1 MLLMFGSVLNISFS
15 QKFEAITLN
24 CLILREQV
32 LPPCVWLRQA
42 DFPLHLIRVKQ
53 LASIQNMLCLS
64 FGFGGQN
71 GAIALGNL

>member
-1 MLLMFGSVLNISFS
+1 VG
-15 QKFEAITLN
+15 
-24 CLILREQV
+24 
-32 LPPCVWLRQA
+32 LRQA